1 MPFISNPDLFLR
13 LIFYYE
19 LNFCSAKNWSL
30 CIIEKILRSLCNHLS
45 TLSPWQTLVSW
56 DSVRWAWENACEG
69 FSSSGQW
76 SLQGSRDCTSAEANE
91 HWHMVMPFLVTVDAR
106 DQPLQG
112 PDTFFSTV
120 MNHTVELYSRINPF
134 P

>member
-45 TLSPWQTLVSW
+45 TLSPWQTLESAGILWGGPGRTPVRGSLHQVNDLYRGAGTAQVQRQMSTGIWSCLSW
-56 DSVRWAWENACEG
+56 WLWMHVTSRFRVLTP
-69 FSSSGQW
+69 SSLLW
-76 SLQGSRDCTSAEANE
+76 WTIPWNCIPE
-91 HWHMVMPFLVTVDAR
+91 
-106 DQPLQG
+106 
-112 PDTFFSTV
+112 
-120 MNHTVELYSRINPF
+120 
-134 P
+134 